1 MAAKVLIEVPA
12 HLETA
17 TRQFLAFSQEMEQL
31 ALAAPE
37 GQVLKTCKE
46 AVLHQGRAILNQT
59 LTQAVVRRIETTEK
73 KGPRSATVPAAAR
86 SRTAAPNPAG

>member
-12 HLETA
+12 HLET
-17 TRQFLAFSQEMEQL
+17 TMRQFLAFSQEMEHL

-37 GQVLKTCKE
+37 GQVLKTCEE

-59 LTQAVVRRIETTEK
+59 LTQAVARRIEAAEK
-73 KGPRSATVPAAAR
+73 KGRRSASVSAVAR
-86 SRTAAPNPAG
+86 KRTAAPNPAG